1 MLVATVFFVIGKPFY
16 VNKPPE
22 GSITTKVIGSISHAT
37 YKRFTSSDKKEH
49 WMDHAKEKY
58 EKSLVEDVKTLLR
71 VLVIFIPIPVFWA
84 LFDQQVRSESLHTS
98 ISSVICWIYIKI
110 LPSELTEEFYIFRIR
125 NGVLIRI
132 VLKFYSFSNLGISHI
147 LILGIPMDISSSK
160 NKRHARQLFDQA

>member
-49 WMDHAKEKY
+49 WMDHANEKY

-98 ISSVICWIYIKI
+98 LSSVICWIYRKI
-110 LPSELTEEFYIFRIR
+110 LPPELTEELYIFRIR
-125 NGVLIRI
+125 NGVLPRT
-132 VLKFYSFSNLGISHI
+132 VLISIILYFEYFSYLDSRDPDGHFKLKEQTACSAAI
-147 LILGIPMDISSSK
+147 
-160 NKRHARQLFDQA
+160 

>member
-58 EKSLVEDVKTLLR
+58 ENSLVEDVKTLLR

-84 LFDQQVRSESLHTS
+84 LFDQQVRSESLHTNV
-98 ISSVICWIYIKI
+98 SSVLCCIYRKI
-110 LPSELTEEFYIFRIR
+110 LPSELTEERYIFRIR
-125 NGVLIRI
+125 NGVSVSYTHLT
-132 VLKFYSFSNLGISHI
+132 LPTI
-147 LILGIPMDISSSK
+147 L
-160 NKRHARQLFDQA
+160 RV